1 MNEAGSRAENEDHEM
16 IEQETK
22 SPGSLTD
29 NYEEDIGNGRKES
42 SIMSSAS
49 PLFIL
54 SVSRSFTSVTC
65 AMIGQHPQ
73 MYGLPELHPF
83 VASTIGGRGRFQT
96 QRRHNV
102 NGGLL
107 RVIAELFFGAQ
118 TAETVELARGWL
130 NRRWA
135 FSPCYVM
142 EQIAERVSPRIL
154 VDKSPSTS
162 SSIAY
167 LNRAGRMFPDA
178 RFIHLVRHPRS
189 RSESVVAVRIE
200 RRCKRR
206 GIDSTSV
213 DKRLFRI
220 KANLPE
226 QWLYTNRNI
235 LRFLSQIP
243 AERQRRVRGEDLLSH
258 PDTQLREIAAWL
270 GLRTDTEAVNAMK
283 HPENSPYACIGPP
296 GAKGGNDRIFLENPA
311 LRPLPN
317 RPSKL
322 PGLSWNRDEGGFS
335 KGVRQL
341 ARRFG
346 YE

>member
-1 MNEAGSRAENEDHEM
+1 M
-16 IEQETK
+16 IEQETQRLA
-22 SPGSLTD
+22 SVAE
-29 NYEEDIGNGRKES
+29 NQEEETGGRKDPS
-42 SIMSSAS
+42 VMSSTN
-49 PLFIL
+49 PVFIL

-83 VASTIGGRGRFQT
+83 VAATIAGRARFQA

-135 FSPCYVM
+135 FSPSYVM
-142 EQIAERVSPRIL
+142 EQIGERVSPRIL

-162 SSIAY
+162 TSIIY

-189 RSESVVAVRIE
+189 RCESVVAVRTQ

-206 GIDSTSV
+206 GIDHESV
-213 DKRLFRI
+213 GEHLFRI
-220 KANLPE
+220 KANLPQ
-226 QWLYTNRNI
+226 QWLNINQNI
-235 LRFLSQIP
+235 LRFLSEIP
-243 AERQRRVRGEDLLSH
+243 AERQRRVRGEDLLSD
-258 PDTQLREIAAWL
+258 PDTHLREIAGWL
-270 GLRTDTEAVNAMK
+270 GLRTDQEAVNAMK

-317 RPSKL
+317 RPAYLAGPL
-322 PGLSWNRDEGGFS
+322 PWSGDEEGFS
-335 KGVRQL
+335 RGVRQL
-341 ARRFG
+341 ARSFG